1 MSEYPETMTVKHL
14 SEYLHLSPYTIREK
28 ARKGIIP
35 AAKTGRQWRFRK
47 PLIDAWLTEG
57 GTLAARTKRQDD
69 SG

>member
-1 MSEYPETMTVKHL
+1 MPEHPETMTVRHL

-28 ARKGIIP
+28 ARQGIIP

-57 GTLAARTKRQDD
+57 GTLRAGSQAQDK
-69 SG
+69 GR